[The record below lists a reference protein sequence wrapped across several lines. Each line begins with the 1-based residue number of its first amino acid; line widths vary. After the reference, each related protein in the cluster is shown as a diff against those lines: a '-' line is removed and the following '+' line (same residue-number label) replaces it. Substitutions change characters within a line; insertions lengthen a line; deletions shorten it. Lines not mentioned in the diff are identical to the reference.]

1 MHWKSGALGL
11 RQGLVYF
18 RTFLAGRVA
27 GGVQHLQKGGMW
39 GGRWDRGWRPGVR
52 LHRWAVL
59 KNYCLTPEHG

>member
-39 GGRWDRGWRPGVR
+39 GGRWDRG
-52 LHRWAVL
+52 
-59 KNYCLTPEHG
+59 